1 MLFIPRL
8 KKNLLFIKQFI
19 VVGSQIKT
27 KAEGCV
33 LTNAIGVLIA
43 QCTIDIDLYKLG
55 SSIQEHIIIPYV
67 MPTATN
73 LTNAKLWHH
82 RMGCIN
88 ERRMQ
93 CIDLYVHLM
102 LRISTCIIGK

>member
-8 KKNLLFIKQFI
+8 KKNLLSIKQFI
-19 VVGSQIKT
+19 IVGSQIKI
-27 KAEGCV
+27 KAKGCV
-33 LTNAIGVLIA
+33 LTNALGVLVA

-55 SSIQEHIIIPYV
+55 NSIQEHIIIPYV

-88 ERRMQ
+88 EK
-93 CIDLYVHLM
+93 
-102 LRISTCIIGK
+102 RIQKLQNKS